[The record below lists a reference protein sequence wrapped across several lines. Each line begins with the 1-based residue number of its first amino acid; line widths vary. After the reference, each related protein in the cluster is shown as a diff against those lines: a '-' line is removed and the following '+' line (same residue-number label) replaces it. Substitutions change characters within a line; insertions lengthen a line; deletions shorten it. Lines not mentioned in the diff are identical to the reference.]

1 MTLPDA
7 VFRVVTGVPQILG
20 RAFFDRDGD
29 RVAVEGEAYKPNGVR
44 MLYEEMK

>member
-1 MTLPDA
+1 MPDA

-20 RAFFDRDGD
+20 GGRFFDRDGN